1 MSTEKR
7 SEPEKSNLE
16 VPKHEVKL
24 HFHWFLLSFF
34 VVYLGSLIVAG
45 IIFILFFILFF
56 YPYILLAENFMA
68 IFLRFDSLLIL
79 LITPIVF
86 LSCYLLRLFL
96 IALITRFLWAIT
108 EKRSPSKDGVIPR
121 NIRSKTL
128 NYYHLRSFI
137 IKYPKYMF
145 SKGLFPWLTTWLY
158 NFVKTNSLGKGTTI
172 EEQVCADKY
181 LETGK
186 NVYIGVNSVL
196 TSHVVEGIFGNI
208 SNFKIQIGDNVTMGG
223 WNALGPGGVV
233 GDNSVWLP
241 AAHSG
246 KHYKMRGENYYFGVP
261 MRKLSKKKVQK
272 YLALSPEQVELGSL
286 KTIHQKVVHGKGKND
301 EISREERS

>member
-1 MSTEKR
+1 MLTEKR
-7 SEPEKSNLE
+7 IESENTNLE

-34 VVYLGSLIVAG
+34 IVYLGSLIVAG
-45 IIFILFFILFF
+45 VLFILFFIFLF
-56 YPYILLAENFMA
+56 YPKILLAENFLA
-68 IFLRFDSLLIL
+68 IISQLDSLLIL

-86 LSCYLLRLFL
+86 LFCYLLRLFL
-96 IALITRFLWAIT
+96 IALITRVLWAIT
-108 EKRSPSKDGVIPR
+108 EKRSPSRDGIIPR
-121 NIRSKTL
+121 NIHSKTL

-208 SNFKIQIGDNVTMGG
+208 SNFKIKIGENVTMGG
-223 WNALGPGGVV
+223 WNATGPGGVI
-233 GDNSVWLP
+233 GDNSVLLP
-241 AAHSG
+241 AAHAG
-246 KHYKMRGENYYFGVP
+246 KHFNVLGKNYYFGVP
-261 MRKLSKKKVQK
+261 MRKLTIKKIQK
-272 YLALSPEQVELGSL
+272 YLALSPEQIKLGTSM
-286 KTIHQKVVHGKGKND
+286 KINQEIPRNIQEDNKN
-301 EISREERS
+301 ISQEER

>member
-1 MSTEKR
+1 MTTENK
-7 SEPEKSNLE
+7 SEREDSDLE

-34 VVYLGSLIVAG
+34 FVYLGSLIIAG
-45 IIFILFFILFF
+45 VLFISFIILFF
-56 YPYILLAENFMA
+56 YPKILLAENFFV
-68 IFLRFDSLLIL
+68 IVSQVDSLFTLI
-79 LITPIVF
+79 ITPIVF
-86 LSCYLLRLFL
+86 LFCYLVRLFF
-96 IALITRFLWAIT
+96 IALFTRLLWAIT

-137 IKYPKYMF
+137 IKYPKYIF

-196 TSHVVEGIFGNI
+196 TSHVVEGIFGDI

-233 GDNSVWLP
+233 KDNSVWLP

-246 KHYKMRGENYYFGVP
+246 KHYKVRGENYYFGVP
-261 MRKLSKKKVQK
+261 MRKLSKKKVQN
-272 YLALSPEQVELGSL
+272 YLALSPEQVEIGSS
-286 KTIHQKVVHGKGKND
+286 KTIYQTIVQEEDKND
-301 EISREERS
+301 ETSQEEGS